1 MVLMR
6 LSADCAKTEKTQYAR
21 SASLTRR
28 ALTQPMSISGTL
40 STGYRAVLV
49 NGKWEIVPPKKETP
63 IDPML
68 NDIQRALK
76 ANFYFLALAT
86 ALALPDI
93 CACLES
99 AKGHNINRSA
109 EAYKKWFDA
118 NLSHEFNELT
128 ADDCYRLRCGI
139 LHQGNFNNPN
149 SRYDHVVFV
158 PPNRSLRYG
167 KDIVVT
173 IAPGVAFGSLQG
185 RILHIEV
192 VWFCELL
199 IRAVCRWLAAKA
211 TDATVQAN
219 LPNLVRLRP
228 EGFPPYIVGIPL
240 IA

>member
-1 MVLMR
+1 
-6 LSADCAKTEKTQYAR
+6 
-21 SASLTRR
+21 
-28 ALTQPMSISGTL
+28 MSISGIL

-49 NGKWEIVPPKKETP
+49 NEKWEIVPPKKETP
-63 IDPML
+63 IDPIL

-76 ANFYFLALAT
+76 ANFHFLALAM

-99 AKGHNINRSA
+99 ATGHNMGRST

-118 NLSHEFNELT
+118 NLVHQFNDLT
-128 ADDCYRLRCGI
+128 ADDCYRLRCGV
-139 LHQGNFNNPN
+139 LHQGNFSHPN
-149 SRYDHVVFV
+149 SRYDHIVFM
-158 PPNRSLRYG
+158 PPNRSPRYT

-173 IAPGVAFGSLQG
+173 MAPGVAFGSVQG

-192 VWFCELL
+192 VWFCQLL
-199 IRAVCRWLAAKA
+199 TGAVCRWLAAKA
-211 TDATVQAN
+211 ADATVQAN

-228 EGFPPYIVGIPL
+228 EGLPPHIVGVPL